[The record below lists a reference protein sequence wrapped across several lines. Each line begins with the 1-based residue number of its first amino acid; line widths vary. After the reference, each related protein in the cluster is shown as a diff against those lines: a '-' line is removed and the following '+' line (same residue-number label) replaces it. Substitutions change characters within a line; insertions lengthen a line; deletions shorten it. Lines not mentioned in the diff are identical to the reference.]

1 MPGKKKSTKGD
12 DSKTTPAKGSF
23 ADAMANVDDL
33 SPIDR
38 TNLSETQELDPS
50 RSPHHD
56 DPAADGTR
64 RTTKMAAHKKHSAG
78 ASRAQMR
85 SLRAGKIRPQ
95 QTIDLHGFTLD
106 QAHRRLCDEIAHAS
120 DSGDRCVIVIHG
132 KGHHSTPGALT
143 IKEALVDWLE
153 EPPLADQVIGNALAQ
168 PRDGGGGAS
177 YLLLREEVR
186 DKVRGK

>member
-1 MPGKKKSTKGD
+1 MRGKKQSTKGD

-23 ADAMANVDDL
+23 ADAMAKVDDL

-38 TNLSETQELDPS
+38 SNLNETPTLDPS
-50 RSPHHD
+50 KSPHLG
-56 DPAADGTR
+56 DPAADETR
-64 RTTKMAAHKKHSAG
+64 RSTKAASHKKHSAR

-95 QTIDLHGFTLD
+95 RTIDLHGFTLD
-106 QAHRRLCDEIAHAS
+106 RAHRRLCNEIERAS
-120 DSGDRCVIVIHG
+120 DSGDRCVKVIHG

-153 EPPLADQVIGNALAQ
+153 EAPLADQVIGSALAQ

-177 YLLLREEVR
+177 YLLLREG
-186 DKVRGK
+186 VRGK